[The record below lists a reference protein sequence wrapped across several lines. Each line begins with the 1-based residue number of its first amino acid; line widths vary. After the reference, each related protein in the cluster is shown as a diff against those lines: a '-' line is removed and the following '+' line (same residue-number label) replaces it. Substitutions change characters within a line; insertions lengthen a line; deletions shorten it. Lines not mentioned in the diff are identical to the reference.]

1 MRGVLARR
9 TKVRNPLE
17 PLATI
22 NGMVLSLL
30 VLGNAWG
37 IISTLFGM
45 NSLLGWG
52 RRAFICTTSKNTGSQ
67 IQPSQWMQ
75 LHTGV
80 NASPDTVQLCADKA
94 TAGQRWWYSLGQL
107 PGMITVLTVVLLTY
121 LVLRHAERFGLYS
134 PGIATR
140 MRVLGWF
147 LLVESILGPTITVS
161 ANRKLW
167 STMADGPSSFQWLP
181 GWSALFAGLALLSLA
196 RIMRVGTEMRED
208 LEGVV

>member
-30 VLGNAWG
+30 VLGFAAAAIG
-37 IISTLFGM
+37 ALFGKATF
-45 NSLLGWG
+45 LGWG
-52 RRAFICTTSKNTGSQ
+52 QSGDICTTSKDVGTQ
-67 IQPSQWMQ
+67 IQPSPWMP
-75 LHTGV
+75 LRTGV
-80 NASPDTVQLCADKA
+80 TVSPDTIQLCAHNA
-94 TAGQRWWYSLGQL
+94 TTVQRWWYSLSQL
-107 PGMITVLTVVLLTY
+107 PGAVTLLTLVLLTY
-121 LVLRHAERFGLYS
+121 LVLRQAERFGLYS
-134 PGIATR
+134 PGIGTR

-147 LLVESILGPTITVS
+147 LSVESILGPTITVY

-167 STMADGPSSFQWLP
+167 ATMTDGPSEIQWVP
-181 GWSALFAGLALLSLA
+181 GWVALFAGLALLSLA
-196 RIMRVGTEMRED
+196 RIMRVGSAMRED